1 MWMWVGGYVQ
11 RSSRIA
17 MSPLGP
23 PTSVLVQPTTVPAL
37 STPVPVPPA
46 CPRQPLALA
55 QEAPPKI
62 RIRER
67 SK

>member
-11 RSSRIA
+11 RCPRTA

-23 PTSVLVQPTTVPAL
+23 PTSVLVRP
-37 STPVPVPPA
+37 TPVLVQPA
-46 CPRQPLALA
+46 YPRQPLALA
-55 QEAPPKI
+55 QEAPPKMG
-62 RIRER
+62 IRER